1 MGVTTLLQHQRPSK
15 QVMSQQCPMMV
26 LQRLNTHF
34 RECYNLPHLAF
45 TKKSGSDEHF
55 ISRSAVTHLGR
66 RVMKEGG
73 WASANGLPAA
83 AVRGGDRWLQL
94 AVDGASGA
102 SAPGRSGFGRS
113 AKPAA
118 ACAGAT
124 MLHLGLHLAPSSWHG
139 AARLSSSGERAASR
153 ALVRDS

>member
-1 MGVTTLLQHQRPSK
+1 
-15 QVMSQQCPMMV
+15 
-26 LQRLNTHF
+26 
-34 RECYNLPHLAF
+34 
-45 TKKSGSDEHF
+45 
-55 ISRSAVTHLGR
+55 
-66 RVMKEGG
+66 MKEGG
-73 WASANGLPAA
+73 LASANGLPAA
-83 AVRGGDRWLQL
+83 AVWGGDWWLQP

-102 SAPGRSGFGRS
+102 SAPGRS

-139 AARLSSSGERAASR
+139 AARLSSSGERAGSR

>member
-1 MGVTTLLQHQRPSK
+1 
-15 QVMSQQCPMMV
+15 
-26 LQRLNTHF
+26 
-34 RECYNLPHLAF
+34 
-45 TKKSGSDEHF
+45 
-55 ISRSAVTHLGR
+55 
-66 RVMKEGG
+66 MKEGG

-102 SAPGRSGFGRS
+102 SAPGCS

-139 AARLSSSGERAASR
+139 AARLSSSGERAGSR

>member
-1 MGVTTLLQHQRPSK
+1 
-15 QVMSQQCPMMV
+15 
-26 LQRLNTHF
+26 
-34 RECYNLPHLAF
+34 
-45 TKKSGSDEHF
+45 
-55 ISRSAVTHLGR
+55 
-66 RVMKEGG
+66 MKEGG
-73 WASANGLPAA
+73 LASANGLPAA
-83 AVRGGDRWLQL
+83 AVWGGDWWLQP

-102 SAPGRSGFGRS
+102 SPGRS

-139 AARLSSSGERAASR
+139 AARLSSSGERAGSR